1 MLKESKYII
10 DAHAHYGYWKTLSSV
25 ERMLCESTDKN
36 NVNFTLLSFD
46 GSEFFTMRGDH
57 LTSSMHGSKKSL
69 ALCQKY
75 PKKFGF
81 LIWVRPNTEKNAAE
95 IDAFIAKHRNMI
107 YGIKYHPWC
116 SQLRIN
122 SQKALPFIEL
132 ARKYNLPVLVHTA
145 NDKFSKLKYLER
157 LMDEFPDV
165 TFVAAHCVLE
175 SDHEEIIGALK
186 KYPNLYCD
194 TAWVHSSFISRIKE
208 EGLMDR
214 IMFGTDNPIDG
225 FETLDEEIYQ
235 DYFNNKMELSKKD
248 YEALMYKNALR
259 VYKIDPK
266 TFK

>member
-1 MLKESKYII
+1 MSKDTKYII
-10 DAHAHYGYWKTLSSV
+10 DAHAHLGYWPTLNKT
-25 ERMLCESTDKN
+25 EQMLVESTSKN
-36 NVNFTLLSFD
+36 NISYTLISFD
-46 GSEFFTMRGDH
+46 GSEFDVPRGDK
-57 LTSSMHGSKKSL
+57 LTPQLLGSKKSL
-69 ALCQKY
+69 SFIKAH
-75 PKKFGF
+75 PKKFGM
-81 LIWVRPNTEKNAAE
+81 LIWVRPHKEKNIE
-95 IDAFIAKHRNMI
+95 ELDAFISKHREYI
-107 YGIKYHPWC
+107 HGIKYHPYC
-116 SQLRIN
+116 SKLRIN
-122 SQKALPFIEL
+122 SPLALPYIEL
-132 ARKYNLPVLVHTA
+132 ARKYNLPILVHTA
-145 NDKFSKLKYLER
+145 NDKYSKIKYLER
-157 LMDEFPDV
+157 CMDLNPDLI
-165 TFVAAHCVLE
+165 FIAAHCVLE